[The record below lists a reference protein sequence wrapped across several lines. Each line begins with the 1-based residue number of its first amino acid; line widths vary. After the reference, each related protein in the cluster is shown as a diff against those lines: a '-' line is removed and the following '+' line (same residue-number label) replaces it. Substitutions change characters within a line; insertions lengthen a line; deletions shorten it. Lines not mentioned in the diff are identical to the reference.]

1 MTDLRYT
8 SDHEWARLEGDLVT
22 VGITD
27 YAQDQLGELVYVELP
42 AIGTA
47 VKQGDDAAIIESVK
61 AAGDVKSPV
70 TGTIVEVNDSLN
82 DSPESVNDDPTGE
95 GWFYKIE
102 IADNSEL
109 DRLLSESAYNTMIS
123 ELT

>member
-1 MTDLRYT
+1 MSDLRYT
-8 SDHEWARLEGDLVT
+8 NDHEWARLVGDLVT

-42 AIGTA
+42 AVGTT
-47 VKQGDDAAIIESVK
+47 VNQGDEAAVIESVK

-70 TGTIVEVNDSLN
+70 TGTILEVNDSLN
-82 DSPESVNDDPTGE
+82 DAPESVNVDPTGE
-95 GWFYKIE
+95 GWFYKIK
-102 IADNSEL
+102 IADTSEL
-109 DRLLSESAYNTMIS
+109 DSLLSESAYNTMIS

>member
-1 MTDLRYT
+1 MSDLRYT
-8 SDHEWARLEGDLVT
+8 SDHEWARVEGLLVT

-42 AIGTA
+42 AVGTE
-47 VKQGDDAAIIESVK
+47 VNQGDEAAVIESVK

-70 TGTIVEVNDSLN
+70 TGTIVEVNESLN
-82 DSPESVNDDPTGE
+82 DSPESVKNDATGQ

-102 IADNSEL
+102 IADTSEL
-109 DRLLSESAYNTMIS
+109 ENLLSETTYNALIAEPS
-123 ELT
+123 